1 MQSWDR
7 IWTDE
12 VLYKKYGITHDQQ
25 AYIEAQV
32 RVMEL
37 GNGIDE

>member
-12 VLYKKYGITHDQQ
+12 ELYRKYGVTEDE
-25 AYIEAQV
+25 ALYIASMI
-32 RVMEL
+32 RPMDL
-37 GNGIDE
+37 GDA